1 MTSDDLKTRTKK
13 FALAVIELT
22 NSLPNNRVGWTFSGQ
37 IIRSSTSIAA
47 NYRAACRAKSDK
59 DFISKMETV
68 IEETDEAKF
77 WIEMIHESH
86 TLKNDAVLQKLDKEA
101 NELVAIFVSSVKTVK
116 RRLETVAGNPKS

>member
-77 WIEMIHESH
+77 WIEMIHESN

-116 RRLETVAGNPKS
+116 RRLENVAGNPKS